1 MPSVQQR
8 ETEKMGTVYE
18 VENDSG
24 VKLVTSPE
32 GARLLDWIVPIDGG
46 RDLVVGYDTIA
57 GHQKARYYGATIGPV
72 AGRIAGTR
80 FTIDGKSIK
89 QKIMIMAIHCM
100 ADLRD
105 WIPILGKLKHLKQK
119 PQLA

>member
-1 MPSVQQR
+1 
-8 ETEKMGTVYE
+8 MGTVYE

>member
-46 RDLVVGYDTIA
+46 RD
-57 GHQKARYYGATIGPV
+57 
-72 AGRIAGTR
+72 
-80 FTIDGKSIK
+80 
-89 QKIMIMAIHCM
+89 
-100 ADLRD
+100 
-105 WIPILGKLKHLKQK
+105 
-119 PQLA
+119 

>member
-32 GARLLDWIVPIDGG
+32 GARYWIGSCPIDGG

-80 FTIDGKSIK
+80 FTIDGKEYQTEDNDNGNTLHGGFK
-89 QKIMIMAIHCM
+89 GLDTDTWKAETF
-100 ADLRD
+100 
-105 WIPILGKLKHLKQK
+105 
-119 PQLA
+119 